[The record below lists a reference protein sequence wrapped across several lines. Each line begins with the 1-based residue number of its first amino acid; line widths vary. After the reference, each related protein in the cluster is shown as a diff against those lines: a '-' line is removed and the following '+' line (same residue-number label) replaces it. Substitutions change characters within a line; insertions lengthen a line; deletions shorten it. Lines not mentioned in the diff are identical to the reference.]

1 MGDRRRRA
9 GETIDR
15 ARRVLLLTGMTV
27 AVLAVGCGGGGESVD
42 ASATAVARFR
52 EGTEGM
58 QGGVQRGMP
67 ATVTM
72 TDSLRFEPSQVTVPA
87 GTTVLWRNASAVE
100 HTVTADPTRAGTA
113 SNVRL
118 PDGTDPFESEGL
130 SQGQTFARQLTVAGE
145 YRYVCRIH
153 EGAGMVGI
161 VTVE

>member
-1 MGDRRRRA
+1 MESRRRA

-15 ARRVLLLTGMTV
+15 ARRVLLLGMTV
-27 AVLAVGCGGGGESVD
+27 AALAGGCTGAGGDSVD
-42 ASATAVARFR
+42 TSATAVARFR

-72 TDSLRFEPSQVTVPA
+72 TDGLQFEPARATVPA
-87 GTTVLWRNASAVE
+87 GATVLWRNDSAVP
-100 HTVTADPTRAGTA
+100 HTVTTDPTRARTA
-113 SNVRL
+113 GNVQV
-118 PDGTDPFESEGL
+118 PAGAESFEAENVAP
-130 SQGQTFARQLTVAGE
+130 GQTFAQRLTVAGE

-153 EGAGMVGI
+153 EDAGMVGI

>member
-1 MGDRRRRA
+1 MRDRRRA

-72 TDSLRFEPSQVTVPA
+72 TDGLQFEPARVTVPA
-87 GTTVLWRNASAVE
+87 GATVLWRNDGAAP
-100 HTVTADPTRAGTA
+100 HTVTTDPTRAKTA
-113 SNVRL
+113 GNVQV
-118 PDGTDPFESEGL
+118 PAGAEPFESENL
-130 SQGQTFARQLTVAGE
+130 APGQTFAQRLTVAGE

-153 EGAGMVGI
+153 EESGMVGI

>member
-1 MGDRRRRA
+1 MGDRRRA
-9 GETIDR
+9 GRTIDR
-15 ARRVLLLTGMTV
+15 ARRVLLTWMTV
-27 AVLAVGCGGGGESVD
+27 AVLAVGCRGGEESVD

-72 TDSLRFEPSQVTVPA
+72 TDGMRFEPARATVPA
-87 GTTVLWRNASAVE
+87 GATVLWRNDSAAP
-100 HTVTADPTRAGTA
+100 HTVTADPTRARTA
-113 SNVRL
+113 GDVHV
-118 PDGTDPFESEGL
+118 PAGAEPFESEDL
-130 SQGQTFARQLTVAGE
+130 APGQTFAQRLTVAGE

-153 EGAGMVGI
+153 EDSGMAGI

>member
-1 MGDRRRRA
+1 MGDRRCVE
-9 GETIDR
+9 ETIDR
-15 ARRVLLLTGMTV
+15 ARRVLLMGMTV
-27 AVLAVGCGGGGESVD
+27 AALAVGCGGGGESVD

-72 TDSLRFEPSQVTVPA
+72 TDGLQFEPARATVPA
-87 GTTVLWRNASAVE
+87 GATVLWRNDSGAL
-100 HTVTADPTRAGTA
+100 HTVTTDPTRARTA
-113 SNVRL
+113 GNVQV
-118 PDGTDPFESEGL
+118 PAGAEPFESEDL
-130 SQGQTFARQLTVAGE
+130 APGQTFAQRLTVAGE

-153 EGAGMVGI
+153 EAAGMVGI